1 MNDVYVLLIAKLKN
15 RQINFLGAAK
25 SEEEQI
31 AQHPL
36 FVQKHL
42 KMSKYVPIL
51 SLPKQKDILM
61 RRIKSLLFISSYL
74 LLSLSTVNSA
84 SSTFA
89 ASEVD
94 THTTYEGG
102 EGEGITLSQVAPDAR
117 KREGVD
123 SAEGFSTILQQLM
136 INPNHRFSLN
146 VNLSDE
152 SKTKARSY
160 INRVTGKYLY
170 DGTRGI
176 CALAL
181 LYSCYAYY
189 SQSCAYYMI
198 TQGNYT
204 NSVADSSNCK
214 ITPEV
219 FPVFYALG
227 GGSVT
232 GAFNTG
238 LTYYNV
244 NWSNLKPYAFLATSY
259 LVTLL
264 CYKFD
269 IHHLVAPVVYPIC
282 GGLTLS
288 CLLDL
293 IKTYFTISP
302 KPNPI
307 KRISTEKAT
316 VDKAV
321 DLIAALIENKKLF
334 TDKEITDY
342 LYVTMNEK

>member
-1 MNDVYVLLIAKLKN
+1 
-15 RQINFLGAAK
+15 
-25 SEEEQI
+25 
-31 AQHPL
+31 
-36 FVQKHL
+36 
-42 KMSKYVPIL
+42 
-51 SLPKQKDILM
+51 
-61 RRIKSLLFISSYL
+61 
-74 LLSLSTVNSA
+74 
-84 SSTFA
+84 
-89 ASEVD
+89 
-94 THTTYEGG
+94 
-102 EGEGITLSQVAPDAR
+102 
-117 KREGVD
+117 
-123 SAEGFSTILQQLM
+123 M

-219 FPVFYALG
+219 FPV
-227 GGSVT
+227 
-232 GAFNTG
+232 
-238 LTYYNV
+238 TYYHV